1 MDMEDV
7 VHTYSGIFLS
17 HNSAQ
22 NWVICRGVDRI
33 RDSYRVKSV
42 RKRKPYIVYER
53 IHVESR
59 EMILIS
65 LSTGQE

>member
-1 MDMEDV
+1 M
-7 VHTYSGIFLS
+7 
-17 HNSAQ
+17 
-22 NWVICRGVDRI
+22 DRI